1 MTLFFFYD
9 KLTNIEL
16 IKKIGNCFE
25 MYDGNVLINKY
36 DKINH
41 IIQISDQS
49 INNNILLHG
58 KIINFNMKI
67 EDIIIKINEIKECR
81 FKNKMIYTMDTIL
94 ANKKCGEVCK
104 TYIIY

>member
-25 MYDGNVLINKY
+25 MYDGHVLINKY

-41 IIQISDQS
+41 IIQISDKS

-81 FKNKMIYTMDTIL
+81 FKKIKYTMETIW
-94 ANKKCGEVCK
+94 ANKKCGGICK

>member
-1 MTLFFFYD
+1 MVLFFFYD

-16 IKKIGNCFE
+16 IKKINEFFE
-25 MYDGNVLINKY
+25 INDGFVFINNY
-36 DKINH
+36 NSLNNILE
-41 IIQISDQS
+41 ISDKS

-67 EDIIIKINEIKECR
+67 EDIMIKINEIEECR
-81 FKNKMIYTMDTIL
+81 FKNKIKYTMDTIW
-94 ANKKCGEVCK
+94 ANKKYGGVCK

>member
-1 MTLFFFYD
+1 MTLLFFYD

-16 IKKIGNCFE
+16 IKKICNNFE
-25 MYDGNVLINKY
+25 IEDGHVLINKY

-41 IIQISDQS
+41 IIKISDKS

-67 EDIIIKINEIKECR
+67 EDIIIKINEIQECR
-81 FKNKMIYTMDTIL
+81 FKNKIKYTMDTIWV
-94 ANKKCGEVCK
+94 NKKGGGLCK